1 MRIAGFYSP
10 PKAEITDM
18 DNAGI
23 LARLAAANPDILL
36 VAFGG
41 PKQEKW
47 CNMHIRNWAVPV
59 SIGIGGSL
67 DFIAGAQKRA
77 PRWVQRLALEWLWRM
92 LSNPRRLFRRYIS
105 NIGFFFGALVRLL
118 WLRWGLAPKAA
129 NADLMTDA
137 PEAARASVQQ
147 VAYPAANATPRD
159 LDAFRTACE
168 TNPDRPL
175 VVDMGT
181 RDWLDSRELG
191 EMLALNK
198 RCRSAHRWL
207 CVLAP
212 HARLANM
219 LRFVRLDRYI
229 QVTAD
234 MQDALRR
241 LHAWSQ
247 SNKDGSIRTE
257 ADRRLRVVLP
267 AELTAASVARFKDTL
282 DGAWTPAAEVAGIT
296 VDASGVTFLDSA
308 GVGCLVAL
316 RRRAVPLPG
325 GFRCAGFHG
334 KAWQTLAIARLETLF
349 ADDSSGIGLTP

>member
-1 MRIAGFYSP
+1 
-10 PKAEITDM
+10 
-18 DNAGI
+18 
-23 LARLAAANPDILL
+23 
-36 VAFGG
+36 
-41 PKQEKW
+41 
-47 CNMHIRNWAVPV
+47 
-59 SIGIGGSL
+59 
-67 DFIAGAQKRA
+67 
-77 PRWVQRLALEWLWRM
+77 VQRLALEWLWRM

-105 NIGFFFGALVRLL
+105 NMGFFFGALARLL
-118 WLRWGLAPKAA
+118 WLRWGPIPKAA
-129 NADLMTDA
+129 NADLLTEV

-147 VAYPAANATPRD
+147 VACPAANATPRD
-159 LDAFRTACE
+159 MDAFRTACE

-181 RDWLDSRELG
+181 RAWLDSRELG

-198 RCRSAHRWL
+198 RCRAAHRWL

-229 QVTAD
+229 QVATD

-247 SNKDGSIRTE
+247 SNKDGCIRME
-257 ADRRLRVVLP
+257 SDRRLRVVLP

-282 DGAWTPAAEVAGIT
+282 DGAWTPAAEVSGIA

-308 GVGCLVAL
+308 GVGFLVAL
-316 RRRAVPLPG
+316 RKMSVPLPG

-334 KAWQTLAIARLETLF
+334 NARQTLAIARLETLF
-349 ADDSSGIGLTP
+349 TDDAPGIGATP